1 MTEATISAA
10 FRVPGPH
17 TSYTLGRHSQAEAR
31 VGQDLARLATGVG
44 GELGGGLR
52 ALLLVGPFARA
63 EGGVLMRDG
72 EPVAHPGY
80 DLLAVIRRRAE
91 RHARAMA
98 ALGATWSRLLHTRV
112 RIAAVAPSDLR
123 SAPPTRFYYHVGRL
137 QALTLYGDP
146 RMAAL
151 LPRYT
156 SAKLRDDVWT
166 LRLCEGLSCAALSFL
181 ERRPL
186 PVQLAGLQQAVLAS
200 AEARLLLERAY
211 APTFAQRQLSLRTL
225 QAPAAVQQSYQEAQT
240 FLATPDRWQPERGT
254 AEEWLSATRRNVM
267 QWVLEL
273 EQRRAGTPLSL
284 VPYLETA
291 RNLLPA
297 DAILGRL
304 QRAAL
309 RLPDRLGDSARL
321 ALRSP
326 LERLLRASIALAAE
340 PGGAR
345 VRAAA
350 AHNLALEETTH
361 PTDAALAAGL
371 QAMWRRV
378 STTGPHAPFLD
389 YRVVEPV

>member
-1 MTEATISAA
+1 
-10 FRVPGPH
+10 
-17 TSYTLGRHSQAEAR
+17 
-31 VGQDLARLATGVG
+31 
-44 GELGGGLR
+44 
-52 ALLLVGPFARA
+52 
-63 EGGVLMRDG
+63 
-72 EPVAHPGY
+72 
-80 DLLAVIRRRAE
+80 
-91 RHARAMA
+91 
-98 ALGATWSRLLHTRV
+98 
-112 RIAAVAPSDLR
+112 
-123 SAPPTRFYYHVGRL
+123 
-137 QALTLYGDP
+137 
-146 RMAAL
+146 
-151 LPRYT
+151 
-156 SAKLRDDVWT
+156 
-166 LRLCEGLSCAALSFL
+166 
-181 ERRPL
+181 
-186 PVQLAGLQQAVLAS
+186 
-200 AEARLLLERAY
+200 
-211 APTFAQRQLSLRTL
+211 
-225 QAPAAVQQSYQEAQT
+225 
-240 FLATPDRWQPERGT
+240 LATPNRWQPERGT

-326 LERLLRASIALAAE
+326 LERLLQASIALAAE